1 MLLTLVL
8 SILLELAC
16 SKSYITGYQSHNHS
30 YSHNHSTSHAHAP
43 SQPHPQK
50 ANKRGAIIVLAPKDS
65 SNYQTLEKGIVNRN
79 RSIQEYLW
87 QKLLETAAQTGEA
100 LPDIVIFHENDI
112 PSELQKKV
120 KEDTP
125 DLRII
130 FRKIKNFNL
139 AKYDNKTGKFKL
151 NYAKCPEGY
160 RSEITPV
167 GYKDMCRFW
176 SLGFLDYVREYDWVF
191 RFDDD
196 CEISEILDA
205 SMFSSLFNPD
215 VFISAPGWQPLNR
228 QRFDLVDLTQKTQG
242 VVVQGLLSFT
252 QDFVNRYSPE
262 AKGKVIHSMM
272 APYTNAM
279 YINLKWLRAG
289 EQFERKQHKSSST
302 VSKQIYQAH
311 LILEFLKAVDESNC
325 IYTNRWGDMPIWGA
339 ALAVVEHDIAFMQLP
354 YYHESHHLIIK
365 TVSVSG
371 FYRKDIPLM
380 LVWPDNINKTIGARI
395 TEDTPPLMY
404 PHWETEDKSA
414 IDR

>member
-1 MLLTLVL
+1 
-8 SILLELAC
+8 
-16 SKSYITGYQSHNHS
+16 
-30 YSHNHSTSHAHAP
+30 
-43 SQPHPQK
+43 
-50 ANKRGAIIVLAPKDS
+50 VLAPKDS

-325 IYTNRWGDMPIWGA
+325 IYTNRSVGA
-339 ALAVVEHDIAFMQLP
+339 ILLYYYTTILLYCYTAILLYYYTTILLYYYTAILLYYYTAMLP
-354 YYHESHHLIIK
+354 YCYTAILLYCYTTILLYYYTAILLYYYTAILLYYYTAILLYCYTAIINFQNHRF
-365 TVSVSG
+365 S
-371 FYRKDIPLM
+371 I
-380 LVWPDNINKTIGARI
+380 A
-395 TEDTPPLMY
+395 
-404 PHWETEDKSA
+404 
-414 IDR
+414 